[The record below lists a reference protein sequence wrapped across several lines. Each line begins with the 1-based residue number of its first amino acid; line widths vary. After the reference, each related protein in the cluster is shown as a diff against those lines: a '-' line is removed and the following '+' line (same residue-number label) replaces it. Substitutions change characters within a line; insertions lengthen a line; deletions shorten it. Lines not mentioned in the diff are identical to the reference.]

1 MESHRICPQ
10 NLCICS
16 IYQRQHHSSKA
27 VKHQR
32 LLSNSV
38 LEMGDTS
45 ALSLLSF
52 SSSVTRC
59 RIPSI
64 VAADV
69 NVNSNS
75 EKCAPKLIPRC
86 STPRNRNANGNY
98 RVYSNP
104 RAFPCLV
111 MRLPFQGSISI
122 ISTPLNRRGTR
133 RGRRREVCA
142 CSGRRGEEYDDFGL
156 YPWDSSTSFPDGLQ
170 WVQEDTITFLTSDG
184 LMRIG
189 GSVVPRRINP
199 SDKNQGILGASHR
212 YQRFQEENYMDPNQG
227 LCLGA
232 IFDIAATNGLDLG
245 RRLCIFGFC
254 RSIEMLS
261 DVVEDTVL
269 EQGGEVVASEKES
282 KGGLHEKLTMT
293 VAVPLLWGIPPA
305 ADRLHFAVRTGG
317 GIVEKVYWQWDFL

>member
-1 MESHRICPQ
+1 
-10 NLCICS
+10 
-16 IYQRQHHSSKA
+16 
-27 VKHQR
+27 
-32 LLSNSV
+32 
-38 LEMGDTS
+38 MGDTS
-45 ALSLLSF
+45 AFCLLSY
-52 SSSVTRC
+52 SSSVSHCGIRSTA
-59 RIPSI
+59 
-64 VAADV
+64 AADV

-86 STPRNRNANGNY
+86 STPKNRNTNGNY
-98 RVYSNP
+98 HVYSNP

-111 MRLPFQGSISI
+111 MRFPFHGSNSI
-122 ISTPLNRRGTR
+122 ISMPLNQGGTR
-133 RGRRREVCA
+133 RGRRREVRA
-142 CSGRRGEEYDDFGL
+142 CSDRRGEEDDDFGL
-156 YPWDSSTSFPDGLQ
+156 YPWDSSSSFPDALQ
-170 WVQEDTITFLTSDG
+170 WVQEDTITFFTSDG
-184 LMRIG
+184 LMRID
-189 GSVVPRRINP
+189 GSAVPRHINP
-199 SDKNQGILGASHR
+199 SDKNQGLLGASHR

-305 ADRLHFAVRTGG
+305 ADRLRFAVRTGG